1 MGKGSPLFRRTRLI
15 EARIDE
21 FLDHI
26 SEAGI
31 IFRRA
36 VKSYLQSG
44 PAEEFDDA
52 MHQVAD
58 IESRAD
64 ELRRTIE
71 AELYERTLIP
81 DLRADVMTL
90 LEDMDDLLN
99 ICEANCYHFS
109 IETPEIPDEFHASF
123 NNLTETAS
131 ESIDAVVMAGRAYF
145 RNTEAVRDHTHKV
158 ILLESE
164 ADKISTRLKR
174 AIFTSDI
181 PKVEKLHL
189 RDFVDRIDELPNAAE
204 DIADQLGIFTV
215 KRTV

>member
-1 MGKGSPLFRRTRLI
+1 MGKVSPLFRRTRLI

-26 SEAGI
+26 SESGI

-36 VKSYLQSG
+36 VKGYLQSG

-52 MHQVAD
+52 MLHID
-58 IESRAD
+58 NIESRAD

-81 DLRADVMTL
+81 DLRADVLTL
-90 LEDMDDLLN
+90 LEDMDNLIN
-99 ICEANCYHFS
+99 VCEANCYRFS
-109 IETPEIPDEFHASF
+109 IETPKIPEEFHQDF

-131 ESIDAVVMAGRAYF
+131 ECIDAVVMAGRAYF
-145 RNTEAVRDHTHKV
+145 RNIQAVRDHTHKV

-164 ADKISTRLKR
+164 ADKISTKLKR
-174 AIFTSDI
+174 AIFAADI
-181 PKVEKLHL
+181 PKVEKIHL
-189 RDFVDRIDELPNAAE
+189 RYFVDRIDELPNAAE

-215 KRTV
+215 KRSI

>member
-1 MGKGSPLFRRTRLI
+1 MGKVSPLFRRTRLI

-26 SEAGI
+26 SESGI

-36 VKSYLQSG
+36 VKGYLQSG

-52 MHQVAD
+52 MLHIDD

-81 DLRADVMTL
+81 DLRADVLTL
-90 LEDMDDLLN
+90 LEDMDNLIN
-99 ICEANCYHFS
+99 VCEANCYRFS
-109 IETPEIPDEFHASF
+109 IETPEIPEEFHQDF

-131 ESIDAVVMAGRAYF
+131 ECIDAVVMAGRAYF
-145 RNTEAVRDHTHKV
+145 RNIQAVRDHTHKV

-164 ADKISTRLKR
+164 ADKISTKLKR
-174 AIFTSDI
+174 AIFAADI
-181 PKVEKLHL
+181 PKVEKIHL
-189 RDFVDRIDELPNAAE
+189 RYFVDRIDELPNAAE

-215 KRTV
+215 KRSI

>member
-36 VKSYLQSG
+36 VKGYLRSG
-44 PAEEFDDA
+44 PEEEFDDA
-52 MHQVAD
+52 MLHID
-58 IESRAD
+58 NIESRAD

-81 DLRADVMTL
+81 DLRADVLTL
-90 LEDMDDLLN
+90 LEDMDNLIN
-99 ICEANCYHFS
+99 VCEANCYRFS
-109 IETPEIPDEFHASF
+109 IETPEIPEEFHNDF

-131 ESIDAVVMAGRAYF
+131 ECIDAVVMASRAYF
-145 RNTEAVRDHTHKV
+145 RNIEAVRDHTHKV

-164 ADKISTRLKR
+164 ADKISTKLKR
-174 AIFTSDI
+174 AVFASNI

-189 RDFVDRIDELPNAAE
+189 RHFVDRIDELPNAAE

-215 KRTV
+215 KRSM